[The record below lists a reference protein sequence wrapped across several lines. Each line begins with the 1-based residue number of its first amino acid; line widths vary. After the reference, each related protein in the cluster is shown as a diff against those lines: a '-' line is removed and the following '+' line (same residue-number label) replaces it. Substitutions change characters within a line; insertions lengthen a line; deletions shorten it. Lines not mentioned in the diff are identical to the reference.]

1 MSNELRDEYIH
12 RINRVIDYIEAHIGE
27 DLPLAELA
35 QVAEFSPFHFHRIF
49 RAMVGETLSQFM
61 QRIRIE
67 KAATKI
73 INNPKEPITQIAMEC
88 GFSGSAVFA
97 RAFRDAFGM
106 SASEWRSGGHRTYR
120 NAGKMDS
127 KHDQTPSNLG
137 KDATTF
143 SFYID
148 STTGNH
154 IWRTKVKHNSLIQVE
169 VKDMPD
175 LHVAYVRHTGP
186 YKGDSQLFDRLI
198 GKLMMWAG
206 PRGLL
211 RFPETQLLSVYHDD
225 PEITDETKLRVSMCI
240 TVPEDTAVDGE
251 IGKMTVPGGKF
262 VLARFEL
269 ADDEYE
275 EAWNTVFGSW
285 LPQSGYQPDDRLCY
299 ELYRNN
305 PEEHPE
311 KKCIV
316 DICIPVKPL

>member
-1 MSNELRDEYIH
+1 MRDEYVH
-12 RINRVIDYIEAHIGE
+12 RINQVLDYMEANIGE
-27 DLPLAELA
+27 ELTLEQLS
-35 QVAEFSPFHFHRIF
+35 QVAEFSPFHFHRVF
-49 RAMVGETLSQFM
+49 RAMVGETLGQFL

-67 KAATKI
+67 KAATKLL
-73 INNPKEPITQIAMEC
+73 NNPREPITRIAMEC
-88 GFSGSAVFA
+88 GFSGSPAFA
-97 RAFRDAFGM
+97 RAFKETFGM
-106 SASEWRSGGHRTYR
+106 SATQWRSGGYESYR
-120 NAGKMDS
+120 NLRKANS
-127 KHDQTPSNLG
+127 KASQASGNLR
-137 KDATTF
+137 KDPITF

-148 STTGNH
+148 NVTRNH
-154 IWRTKVKHNSLIQVE
+154 IWRTKVKHKNMIQVE

-186 YKGDSQLFDRLI
+186 YKGDSQLFQRLTE
-198 GKLMMWAG
+198 KLMMWAG

-211 RFPETQLLSVYHDD
+211 RFPETQLVAAYHDD
-225 PEITDETKLRVSMCI
+225 PEITAEEKLRVSMCI
-240 TVPEDTAVDGE
+240 TVPKDTAVDGE

-262 VLARFEL
+262 ALARFEL

-299 ELYRNN
+299 ELYQNN

-316 DICIPVKPL
+316 DICVPIKPL